1 MNVLHRA
8 ATQVSDLAADQA
20 PEDVGKAGPLG
31 LLLLVVLLI
40 AVALLVKSMTTHLKR
55 VPASF
60 DPPDPDLVD
69 VPDSPEGIDDPGP
82 QPGET
87 LLEDLRNRPR
97 AIEPPRTDGPPRPA
111 DDDRPGQSAGS

>member
-1 MNVLHRA
+1 MTVVSRA
-8 ATQVSDLAADQA
+8 AAEFSDLVAEQS

-60 DPPDPDLVD
+60 DPPDPNAVD

-97 AIEPPRTDGPPRPA
+97 AIEPPRADGPPRPA
-111 DDDRPGQSAGS
+111 DDDRPEPSAT